1 MKTLKIAAA
10 TVLVLGLGTA
20 SYAGMGKCGA
30 GKCGGGMQAQGMKGD
45 FATQKSM
52 MLKRLDKMKNCV
64 ESADS
69 KSDLQACKQ
78 KMMQKMQQMKAQKQS
93 MKCGAGKC
101 GGR

>member
-1 MKTLKIAAA
+1 MKTMKIAAA
-10 TVLVLGLGTA
+10 SLLVIGLSTA

-30 GKCGGGMQAQGMKGD
+30 GKCGAGMNMKGD
-45 FATQKSM
+45 FKTQKSM
-52 MLKRLDKMKNCV
+52 MLKRLDKMRHCV
-64 ESADS
+64 EASNS

-78 KMMQKMQQMKAQKQS
+78 KMMQKMRQMKAEKKA